1 MATVAAA
8 TLSALALV
16 GPAQAH
22 AVEASN
28 LIVRVHAPVVLR
40 AGPGGPV
47 LRRVTARTAFG
58 SPRTFSVLGRSGPW
72 LAVRNEDMPA
82 GSAAWV
88 NGASPR
94 VTIAR
99 TRLSILVRLGRRT
112 LELRSGSR
120 VLRRFTVG
128 IGAAD
133 SPTPT
138 GRFAITDKRP
148 GKEYGSY
155 FGCCIL
161 VLDAR
166 QTHLPR
172 GWQGGDRVAI
182 HGTDA
187 PWTIGRAASA
197 GCLHATDAAL
207 DYLMS
212 RVPLGTPVVIRS

>member
-1 MATVAAA
+1 
-8 TLSALALV
+8 
-16 GPAQAH
+16 
-22 AVEASN
+22 
-28 LIVRVHAPVVLR
+28 
-40 AGPGGPV
+40 
-47 LRRVTARTAFG
+47 
-58 SPRTFSVLGRSGPW
+58 
-72 LAVRNEDMPA
+72 
-82 GSAAWV
+82 
-88 NGASPR
+88 

-99 TRLSILVRLGRRT
+99 TRLSILVRLQRRT
-112 LELRSGSR
+112 LELRSGTR

-128 IGAAD
+128 IGAAV

-148 GKEYGSY
+148 GNEYGRY

-166 QTHLPR
+166 QTHLPP

-187 PWTIGRAASA
+187 PSTIGRAASA

-207 DYLMS
+207 GYLMR
-212 RVPLGTPVVIRS
+212 RVPLGTPVAIRP